1 MSFALPLEAGAKP
14 TREKKTMA
22 KVTRENKPE
31 NRPKNMPSVPMN
43 ASAEKAAISIILQ
56 NHSALDMAK
65 WDSDLFF
72 DATNRELLSIAKE
85 NHHLGNAADLFRLQS
100 LLEEKGTFEAVGGAC
115 GFTEVFTAYPAPDAV
130 MALELRKDLMKA
142 RKYRKALAKLS
153 ESNQDIREM
162 RADLVGIGQS
172 LSSEDEEPET
182 KTSLAQQCLALVT
195 ELERD
200 TPPERLK
207 TGIDGLDDLLN
218 GGFERGTVAVFASET
233 SGGKSIA
240 LLQTALCGACDAK
253 KGIVFSLEMSATQV
267 LARMVGNIS
276 GVKCVSAFENPNKA
290 QMAGINAGI
299 TRLAKLPIIIE
310 DKISS
315 IDEIEAICRREAK
328 NGLDWVVVDYIQL
341 CSASAEGQSEN
352 REQQVSEVVRKL
364 KLLAL
369 KFNLWIL
376 TASQVN
382 DKGELRESRAI
393 GHHPDYVLVIDH
405 SDHPDSLIRIVKNR
419 NGVRYV
425 NAEVQM
431 QGEISKFIDR

>member
-1 MSFALPLEAGAKP
+1 
-14 TREKKTMA
+14 MA
-22 KVTRENKPE
+22 KIIRENKQE
-31 NRPKNMPSVPMN
+31 NRPNVPMN

-56 NHSALDMAK
+56 NHSALDLAK
-65 WDSDLFF
+65 WDADLFLNP
-72 DATNRELLSIAKE
+72 TNKELLSVAKE
-85 NHHLGNAADLFRLQS
+85 NHHIGNPADMFKLQA
-100 LLEEKGTFEAVGGAC
+100 LLEEKGTLDDVGGVH
-115 GFTEVFTAYPAPDAV
+115 GFVEAFTLYPTGDCV
-130 MALELRKDLMKA
+130 MALEFRKDLMKA
-142 RKYRKALAKLS
+142 RRYRKAFVRLS
-153 ESNQDIREM
+153 ESKDDIRGM

-172 LSSEDEEPET
+172 LVAEDEETEIR
-182 KTSLAQQCLALVT
+182 TSLAQQCMALVT
-195 ELERD
+195 ELERE

-240 LLQTALCGACDAK
+240 LLQTALCGACEAK
-253 KGIVFSLEMSATQV
+253 KGVIFSLEMSATQV
-267 LARMVGNIS
+267 LARMVGNTS
-276 GVKCVSAFENPNKA
+276 GVRCVSAFENPNKA
-290 QMAGINAGI
+290 QMAGISAGI
-299 TRLAKLPIIIE
+299 TRLSKLPIIIE

-315 IDEIEAICRREAK
+315 IDEIEAFCRREAK

-341 CSASAEGQSEN
+341 CSASADSQSET

-369 KFNLWIL
+369 RYNLWIL

-405 SDHPDSLIRIVKNR
+405 SDHPDSLIRVMKNR

-425 NAEVQM
+425 NAPVEM
-431 QGEISKFIDR
+431 KGEISKFIDR

>member
-1 MSFALPLEAGAKP
+1 
-14 TREKKTMA
+14 
-22 KVTRENKPE
+22 
-31 NRPKNMPSVPMN
+31 MN

-56 NHSALDMAK
+56 NHSALDLAK
-65 WDSDLFF
+65 WDADLFLNP
-72 DATNRELLSIAKE
+72 TNKELLSVAKE
-85 NHHLGNAADLFRLQS
+85 NHHIGNPADMFKLQA
-100 LLEEKGTFEAVGGAC
+100 LLEEKGTLDDVGGVH
-115 GFTEVFTAYPAPDAV
+115 GFVEAFTLYPTGDCV
-130 MALELRKDLMKA
+130 MALEFRKDLMKA
-142 RKYRKALAKLS
+142 RRYRKAFVRLS
-153 ESNQDIREM
+153 ESKDDIRGM

-172 LSSEDEEPET
+172 LVAEDEETEIR
-182 KTSLAQQCLALVT
+182 TSLAQQCMALVT
-195 ELERD
+195 ELERE

-240 LLQTALCGACDAK
+240 LLQTALCGACEAK
-253 KGIVFSLEMSATQV
+253 KGVIFSLEMSATQV
-267 LARMVGNIS
+267 LARMVGNTS
-276 GVKCVSAFENPNKA
+276 GVRCVSAFENPNKA
-290 QMAGINAGI
+290 QMAGISAGI
-299 TRLAKLPIIIE
+299 TRLSKLPIIIE

-315 IDEIEAICRREAK
+315 IDEIEAFCRREAK

-341 CSASAEGQSEN
+341 CSASADSQSET

-369 KFNLWIL
+369 RYNLWIL

-405 SDHPDSLIRIVKNR
+405 SDHPDSLIRVMKNR

-425 NAEVQM
+425 NAPVEM
-431 QGEISKFIDR
+431 KGEISKFIDR